1 MKIKNK
7 VVGIISVICML
18 LNMSVVNA
26 AQHEINY
33 IKSLDGDFTTISGT
47 VTNGANKDVLIRIDY
62 TNTAPSADT
71 ENLENNVIYQKQ
83 LTTDSNGYFEFNVK
97 LNEISNN
104 SYTLRIG
111 VLGDEND
118 ISETFVFYGES
129 YRNTALSAIQTA
141 QNNQDAEALANA
153 IITYYPNL
161 YLQTPLFNAYQT
173 SDPDLSEIKSVLISY
188 PVITTV
194 SALEDALEGAV
205 IVKDLKQSTNYTSM
219 QNVFGTYDSTLDILD
234 STIYQLTYSNLS
246 ESIKGNIYNT
256 FKGKPYYTPTEIK
269 DAFTL
274 SVLNTYLANAIGA
287 DSVRQVLGDNATML
301 GINMSDYNL
310 SDDKFM
316 GLIGTEFATV
326 ASVKTTLDGLKNQSG
341 GNQQGA
347 GQNPGPGTG
356 GNGGSGGGGG
366 ISGPTVVP
374 TVGQNTV
381 TGNLSTESYPF
392 NDMEEHVWAKE
403 ATLALYKSGVLHG
416 VGDNNFAPERVIT
429 REEFLKLIINGF
441 GITAQADNEVSFGD
455 VNKEQWYY
463 PFVKTG
469 VNSGIIHGM
478 DNNKFGI
485 GNQITRQ
492 DMVVMLYRA
501 LNMKKEISDGNGFS
515 SFEDYDSISDYA
527 KSAVAFAEANE
538 IVNGMGDGN
547 FHPQSSA
554 TRAEAAVILYRA
566 IEYLSNNI

>member
-1 MKIKNK
+1 MRIKNRI
-7 VVGIISVICML
+7 VGIISVICML
-18 LNMSVVNA
+18 LNMNVASA

-33 IKSLDGDFTTISGT
+33 IKSLNGEYTTISGT
-47 VTNGANKDVLIRIDY
+47 VTNGANKDVFIRIDY
-62 TNTAPSADT
+62 TNTAPSSDT
-71 ENLENNVIYQKQ
+71 DNLENNVIYQKQ
-83 LTTDSNGYFEFNVK
+83 LTTNSDGYFEFDVK
-97 LNEISNN
+97 LNEIANN

-118 ISETFVFYGES
+118 IYETFTFYGES
-129 YRNTALSAIQTA
+129 YRNTAISAIETA
-141 QNNQDAEALANA
+141 QRNQDADALVSA
-153 IITYYPNL
+153 ITTYYPNL
-161 YLQTPLFNAYQT
+161 YLQTPLFNTYQS
-173 SDPDLSEIKSVLISY
+173 SDPDLSEIKSILISY
-188 PVITTV
+188 PLITTV
-194 SALEDALEGAV
+194 SVLEEALEGAV
-205 IVKDLKQSTNYTSM
+205 IVKDLKQSTNFTIM
-219 QNVFGTYDSTLDILD
+219 QNVFGTYDSKLDILK
-234 STIYQLTYSNLS
+234 STIYQSTYSNLS

-256 FKGKPYYTPTEIK
+256 FKNKQYYTPTEIK

-287 DSVRQVLGDNATML
+287 DSVKKVLGDNAAML
-301 GINMSDYNL
+301 GINMTDYSMSDETFL
-310 SDDKFM
+310 
-316 GLIGTEFATV
+316 GLIGTEFTTV
-326 ASVKTTLDGLKNQSG
+326 ASVKTTLDGLKSQPD
-341 GNQQGA
+341 GNQQGT
-347 GQNPGPGTG
+347 GQNSGQGTG

-366 ISGPTVVP
+366 FSGSTVVP

-381 TGNLSTESYPF
+381 TGNLSSESYPF
-392 NDMEEHVWAKE
+392 NDMEDYVWAKE
-403 ATLALYKSGVLHG
+403 ATLALYKRGVIHG
-416 VGDNNFAPERVIT
+416 VGDNNFVPERVIT

-441 GITAQADNEVSFGD
+441 GIVTQTDDEVSFGD
-455 VNKEQWYY
+455 VSSEQWYY

-501 LNMKKEISDGNGFS
+501 LNMKKEISEYSGFS
-515 SFEDYDSISDYA
+515 HFEDYDTISDYA
-527 KSAVAFAEANE
+527 KNAVAFAEANE

-566 IEYLSNNI
+566 IEYLSKSI

>member
-1 MKIKNK
+1 MGIKNK
-7 VVGIISVICML
+7 AVGIISVICML
-18 LNMSVVNA
+18 LNMSIVNA

-33 IKSLDGDFTTISGT
+33 IKSLNGEYTTISGT
-47 VTNGANKDVLIRIDY
+47 VTNGANKDIFIRVDY
-62 TNTAPSADT
+62 ANTTLSSNTDS
-71 ENLENNVIYQKQ
+71 LENNVIYQKQ
-83 LTTDSNGYFEFNVK
+83 LTTDSDGYFEFNVK

-104 SYTLRIG
+104 SYTLRLG

-129 YRNTALSAIQTA
+129 YRNTALSTIQTA

-161 YLQTPLFNAYQT
+161 YLQTPLFNSYKT
-173 SDPDLSEIKSVLISY
+173 SDPDLSEIKSILISY
-188 PVITTV
+188 PIITTV
-194 SALEDALEGAV
+194 SALEEALEGAV
-205 IVKDLKQSTNYTSM
+205 IVKDLKQSINYTSM
-219 QNVFGTYDSTLDILD
+219 QNVFGTYDSTLDILN

-287 DSVRQVLGDNATML
+287 DSVRKVLGDNATML

-310 SDDKFM
+310 SDEKFM
-316 GLIGTEFATV
+316 GLIGTEF
-326 ASVKTTLDGLKNQSG
+326 KTTLDGLKNQTG

-347 GQNPGPGTG
+347 GQNSGQGTG
-356 GNGGSGGGGG
+356 GNGGSGGEGGF
-366 ISGPTVVP
+366 SGSTVVP
-374 TVGQNTV
+374 TVGQNTI
-381 TGNLSTESYPF
+381 TGNLSSEIYPF
-392 NDMEEHVWAKE
+392 NDMDGYVWAKE

-441 GITAQADNEVSFGD
+441 EITAQADNEVSFGD

-485 GNQITRQ
+485 GDQITRQ

-501 LNMKKEISDGNGFS
+501 LNMKKEISDGSGFS
-515 SFEDYDSISDYA
+515 SFEDYDTISDYA